1 MLQRFSTGLIS
12 GEFGGQHVF
21 SIKFGTG
28 LFLHH
33 AWVALAAC
41 AGAPS
46 WTKVSLLLRRFV
58 FRMAEAS
65 AKRVTG
71 DEPQGTMGRVQRAG
85 EIFIKRET
93 SGYEAGRT
101 SCGDWNWTI
110 FARLLLH
117 SHFYGEG
124 RASLLSLICCWCS
137 NRQSKSVLGVKSIS
151 QWDRSLSFLPND
163 PFWTFFTLICW
174 RNLAILRTQT
184 ISFFGLGSWKKYLGQ
199 SSEKRKSSHSSA
211 VRFLHSLANFSQA
224 ARCLAVSRGF
234 FCLLSGLPP
243 LHYINLQM
251 VFFPPTWPLLA
262 NFCESCLV
270 EFSLLYLA

>member
-41 AGAPS
+41 ASAPS

-163 PFWTFFTLICW
+163 PFWTFFYLDMLEELGYPENPNNIIFW
-174 RNLAILRTQT
+174 IGQLKKIFGT
-184 ISFFGLGSWKKYLGQ
+184 IVRKKKIIPFFRSEVFVLLSKFQ
-199 SSEKRKSSHSSA
+199 SSGTLLGCKQRILLPSQRSPTFA
-211 VRFLHSLANFSQA
+211 LHKPPDGVFSPNMA
-224 ARCLAVSRGF
+224 FAC
-234 FCLLSGLPP
+234 
-243 LHYINLQM
+243 
-251 VFFPPTWPLLA
+251 
-262 NFCESCLV
+262 
-270 EFSLLYLA
+270 